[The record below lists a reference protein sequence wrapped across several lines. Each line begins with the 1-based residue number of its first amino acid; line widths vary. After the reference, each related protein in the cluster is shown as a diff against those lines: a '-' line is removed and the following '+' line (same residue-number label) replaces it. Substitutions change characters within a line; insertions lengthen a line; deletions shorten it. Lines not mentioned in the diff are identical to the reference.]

1 MTVTLLPAV
10 EQLALLQ
17 QGKISA
23 LELAEEYIHRI
34 GRLNPALHAF
44 IEFDAEAVRAQ
55 ARRAAGGRLAGLPLS
70 LKSTISMRGYRREMG
85 SLLHR
90 GRIAE
95 EDAEAVV
102 RLRSAGATLLGTTNC
117 PEFLMAYET
126 DNRLYGR
133 TSNPWNLAYSAGGS
147 SGGEAAAIAAGL
159 SAMGLGSDSGGSV
172 RVPAHFCGICA
183 LKPTPGRVPGR
194 GHVPAGVGPFSILG
208 AVGPMARTVA
218 DLSLLF
224 EVLAG
229 QDVLDPSSPPVAYR
243 KISLDEAKEIPIG
256 WFEDDGLTP
265 VTAKTR
271 EAVRNAVRALEEQ
284 GFRVERFRPA
294 ALEEA
299 RELWW
304 TFFML
309 CGAMFNAPGVA
320 GREPELSAIYREFLE
335 LEREGSPLTTA
346 QHLLGAWARCDVVRG
361 KLLAEMQ
368 RFPVLLLPVCAVPAF
383 RHGEREWMVDG
394 QRVRYLDA
402 MRYTQ
407 WFNLLGAP
415 AAVVPVGG
423 SVDGLPIGVQIAG
436 RPFEDEL
443 VLAVAGCVERAFGFR
458 APVMIG

>member
-23 LELAEEYIHRI
+23 LELAEEYIRRI
-34 GRLNPALHAF
+34 ERLNPSLNAF
-44 IEFDAEAVRAQ
+44 IEFDADAVRAQ
-55 ARRAAGGRLAGLPLS
+55 ARRAVGGPLAGLPLS
-70 LKSTISMRGYRREMG
+70 LKSTISLHGYRCEVG
-85 SLLHR
+85 SLLRR
-90 GRIAE
+90 GMVAE

-102 RLRSAGATLLGTTNC
+102 RLRAAGATLLGTTNC

-133 TSNPWNLAYSAGGS
+133 TSNPWNLDYSAGGS

-218 DLSLLF
+218 DVSLLF

-229 QDVLDPSSPPVAYR
+229 QDVLDPSSSPVPYR
-243 KISLDEAKEIPIG
+243 RVSLDDAKQIPIG

-265 VTAKTR
+265 VTAETR
-271 EAVRNAVRALEEQ
+271 EAVRGAARALEEQ

-304 TFFML
+304 TFFMQ
-309 CGAMFNAPGVA
+309 CGAMFNAPAIA
-320 GREPELSAIYREFLE
+320 GREAELSPIYREFLE
-335 LEREGSPLTTA
+335 LEREAPALVTA
-346 QHLLGAWARCDVVRG
+346 EQLLNAWARCDVVRG
-361 KLLAEMQ
+361 KLLAEMR

-383 RHGEREWMVDG
+383 RHGEREWTVDG

-415 AAVVPVGG
+415 AAVVPVGS

-443 VLAVAGCVERAFGFR
+443 VLAVASCVERAFGFR
-458 APVMIG
+458 VPPMFG